1 MVMTRLIPMNARPTP
16 KGMRSSQRRLG
27 GPASYVLAISG
38 VSFPINES
46 AQMSGVLA
54 LSNDDLAT
62 HIKAINEHRK
72 AIDHRQRSMRMTSR
86 PCSIWPMMKTTTLK
100 TVLRF

>member
-1 MVMTRLIPMNARPTP
+1 
-16 KGMRSSQRRLG
+16 
-27 GPASYVLAISG
+27 
-38 VSFPINES
+38 
-46 AQMSGVLA
+46 MSGVLA

>member
-1 MVMTRLIPMNARPTP
+1 MEPWRRW
-16 KGMRSSQRRLG
+16 GRSPSGR
-27 GPASYVLAISG
+27 ATFFAISG

>member
-1 MVMTRLIPMNARPTP
+1 MGTFATRWSCVCGICVTLPMNA
-16 KGMRSSQRRLG
+16 SIQ
-27 GPASYVLAISG
+27 VLD
-38 VSFPINES
+38 
-46 AQMSGVLA
+46 VLA
-54 LSNDDLAT
+54 LSNEERAT